1 MNFKCT
7 ILTTALSIILF
18 NSASYA
24 QKVYVNQ
31 EWEDATGTV
40 GLIQRTA
47 SAVDNNKNL
56 IVVGNTMNASNNSDV
71 LITKYS
77 PEGVILWQQT
87 YDGTAHGNDY
97 GVQLKVNNSNEIF
110 IVATLQES
118 TNLDF
123 GVLKYDS
130 NGNLIWVNTWNGQAN
145 GIDIPADIGID
156 NNGNVYL
163 VGGTEAPNGLS
174 DYAVVKFNSNGVYQW
189 HTTYDYTNLHDAAVS
204 LTFIGNNL
212 MVAGASAS
220 TPTNWDYA
228 TLLINNVNGSI
239 LQTKRTT
246 ISGVGLDNVT
256 AVISDNNNNTYIT
269 GYVEDNGNRD
279 IQTLK
284 IDENFVLAWVKNFD
298 GGFEDIAKSIGI
310 DDFGNIYVAGTKGNV
325 NGGKDFI
332 TIKYDQNGTEVW
344 NKAFGSGSNGNLK
357 ANAEHL
363 AVKQNGE
370 VLITGTIENGNN
382 KEFSTIKYGADG

>member
-344 NKAFGSGSNGNLK
+344 NKTFGSGSNGNLK

-370 VLITGTIENGNN
+370 VLITGTIENGSH

>member
-189 HTTYDYTNLHDAAVS
+189 RTTYDYTNLHDAAVS